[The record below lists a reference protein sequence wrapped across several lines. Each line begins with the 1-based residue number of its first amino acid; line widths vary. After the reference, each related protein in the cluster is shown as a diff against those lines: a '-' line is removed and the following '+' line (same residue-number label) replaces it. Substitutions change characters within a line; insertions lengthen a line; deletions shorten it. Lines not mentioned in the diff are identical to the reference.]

1 MLGFILAA
9 VSPAVIIPSLMSL
22 SGRGYGVAKGI
33 PTLVIAACAADDV
46 AAISGFGIRIF
57 FWITFSR
64 DAPL

>member
-22 SGRGYGVAKGI
+22 SGRGYGVANGI

-46 AAISGFGIRIF
+46 AAFSGFGIRVF